1 MKNTF
6 IVLLSASLIS
16 TFVFMNGPV
25 NVAVSEPTNATSEL
39 LESTASQESTFNSAD
54 ILKETNFS
62 NTNGTNATTTIESTT
77 EATTKSDSTTPDT
90 SLEKTKK
97 VTTFAATAD
106 AVEDGSEENPY
117 LVATF
122 ADLQN
127 AVKQAIPSGS
137 DALYIQLTADL
148 TYNSESFKFSKNTTI
163 NGLKDSTLEE
173 DTTDENTIDDNN
185 NEVASKYYSI
195 SYTGSSYANTQIST
209 SADGLTLTFK
219 NISFTGNNSYYG
231 FVDVDNKNTE
241 MIIENMDYMITRGSQ
256 PFYSDKDGCT
266 LILRGTNNFSS
277 NTPSGG
283 YGGEFQEG
291 YTKVIFD
298 TGSVTDIY
306 NDSPNSDGIFY
317 GKQESGTNNVQVK
330 DNAMVSITSMK
341 NSLFYGNTNTFT
353 VGKNST
359 FIYEK
364 IITTQ
369 GNGAADN
376 KIVNDGKSITMNF
389 DNNSIIE
396 FRSSYL
402 PIDMKTTTIT
412 ADEPNYILFDFPI
425 DNTNFISA
433 GSVALTRNK
442 IPDDETQTTDAD
454 YHINY
459 ISNGA
464 LKSLVSHF
472 PMTSTQTIDEN
483 TPSDTTQR
491 LIYEPTLALSG
502 VEGSSTPS
510 SKESTVTADIT
521 GFTPTDRT
529 LTSVDYFLTATRPF
543 DTNTEP
549 ITSDEAQSKIE
560 GIFTSDD
567 ETLKKATFNLASP
580 TDPTTASLTDVGGGD
595 YYLYARATGET
606 TDGFSSSSLW
616 VETTVSVKKIINVT
630 VPTGIAFASPT
641 KTFGK
646 AQNIKQDYTLAN
658 NGNIPINV
666 GLSNVSS
673 LADSDV
679 TLVDNPQNNYDLAL
693 NLEADFNDNSPSDL
707 VWGPLSLETP
717 RTEVLPLDPYW
728 GNASLANIFLSGE
741 YFGPV
746 SEVKKVAYNFTFTIS
761 EQ

>member
-62 NTNGTNATTTIESTT
+62 NTNGTNATTTIESTAET
-77 EATTKSDSTTPDT
+77 TTKSDSTTPDT
-90 SLEKTKK
+90 SPEKTKK

-106 AVEDGSEENPY
+106 AVEDGSEGNPY

-122 ADLQN
+122 AELQN

-148 TYNSESFKFSKNTTI
+148 TYNSESLAYNKNTVV
-163 NGLKDSTLEE
+163 NGLKDPSL
-173 DTTDENTIDDNN
+173 DATDPDSHFAILYTGTSYNNSQIKASGQISLTYRNINIGNSQYPDNTYWGFVQLTGGNNTFEVEN
-185 NEVASKYYSI
+185 I
-195 SYTGSSYANTQIST
+195 SY
-209 SADGLTLTFK
+209 
-219 NISFTGNNSYYG
+219 NIRNGG
-231 FVDVDNKNTE
+231 
-241 MIIENMDYMITRGSQ
+241 Q
-256 PFYSDKDGCT
+256 PFYAGGSNNSLVIK
-266 LILRGTNNFSS
+266 GTNTFIGNGSE
-277 NTPSGG
+277 
-283 YGGEFQEG
+283 YGGEFAQG
-291 YTKVIFD
+291 YSILNFEEDSNTY
-298 TGSVTDIY
+298 IY
-306 NDSPNSDGIFY
+306 NDTHLEQALLYNNPITLTVKENASLRIESSKRYLTY
-317 GKQESGTNNVQVK
+317 GGDDVK
-330 DNAMVSITSMK
+330 IILKENAFF
-341 NSLFYGNTNTFT
+341 SL
-353 VGKNST
+353 
-359 FIYEK
+359 EK
-364 IITTQ
+364 IEPI
-369 GNGAADN
+369 NN
-376 KIVNDGKSITMNF
+376 KDSSAEEVNTLSA
-389 DNNSIIE
+389 
-396 FRSSYL
+396 SSKVAIDLNPSSKLIFTSEYL
-402 PIDMKTTTIT
+402 PINMNTTTIT
-412 ADEPNYILFDFPI
+412 ADEPDYILFDFPI
-425 DNTNFISA
+425 DNTNFISG
-433 GSVALTRNK
+433 GSVALTRDK
-442 IPDDETQTTDAD
+442 ISDDETQTTDAD

-459 ISNGA
+459 ISNGT
-464 LKSLVSHF
+464 LKSLVSHL
-472 PMTSTQTIDEN
+472 PMTSTQTINNN

-502 VEGSSTPS
+502 VEGSASPS

-529 LTSVDYFLTATRPF
+529 LTYVDYFLTATRPF

-567 ETLKKATFNLASP
+567 ETVKKATVNLASP

-616 VETTVSVKKIINVT
+616 IETTVSVKKIINVT
-630 VPTGIAFASPT
+630 VPTGIEFASPT

-646 AQNIKQDYTLAN
+646 NQNIKQDYTLAN
-658 NGNIPINV
+658 NGNIPIKV
-666 GLSNVSS
+666 GLSNVTS
-673 LADSDV
+673 LADSGI
-679 TLVDNPQNNYDLAL
+679 TLVNNPQNNYELTL
-693 NLEADFNDNSPSDL
+693 NLEANFGDSSPSDL

-746 SEVKKVAYNFTFTIS
+746 SEVKKVAYNFTFRIS

>member
-54 ILKETNFS
+54 ILKEKNFS

-77 EATTKSDSTTPDT
+77 ETTTKSDSTTPDT

-106 AVEDGSEENPY
+106 AVEDGSEGNPY
-117 LVATF
+117 LVETF

-148 TYNSESFKFSKNTTI
+148 TYNSESLAYNKNTVV
-163 NGLKDSTLEE
+163 NGLKDPSL
-173 DTTDENTIDDNN
+173 DATDPDNHF
-185 NEVASKYYSI
+185 AI
-195 SYTGSSYANTQIST
+195 LYTGATTNNSNITASGQIK
-209 SADGLTLTFK
+209 LTYK
-219 NISFTGNNSYYG
+219 NINIGNSEYPDNTHYG
-231 FVDVDNKNTE
+231 FVKLTDSNNTFE
-241 MIIENMDYMITRGSQ
+241 VENISYNIRNGGQ
-256 PFYSDKDGCT
+256 PFYSPHNRNNKIIFKGKNAFICN
-266 LILRGTNNFSS
+266 GTTN
-277 NTPSGG
+277 
-283 YGGEFQEG
+283 GGEFVEG
-291 YTKVIFD
+291 YNTLEFSEGSDTYVYTDTPSVNAFSYNGTSNPQQFILNDNSQLVIQSSKATMF
-298 TGSVTDIY
+298 Y
-306 NDSPNSDGIFY
+306 DS
-317 GKQESGTNNVQVK
+317 TNNQI
-330 DNAMVSITSMK
+330 SI
-341 NSLFYGNTNTFT
+341 
-353 VGKNST
+353 GKNAYFS
-359 FIYEK
+359 YERIK
-364 IITTQ
+364 SV
-369 GNGAADN
+369 NN
-376 KIVNDGKSITMNF
+376 NDGKTTNRMTNMTNVSILADENSTTIFKSAEIPINMN
-389 DNNSIIE
+389 
-396 FRSSYL
+396 
-402 PIDMKTTTIT
+402 TTTIT

-425 DNTNFISA
+425 DNTNFISG

-442 IPDDETQTTDAD
+442 ISDDETQTTDAD

-472 PMTSTQTIDEN
+472 PMTSTQTINQN

-502 VEGSSTPS
+502 VEGSAISS

-521 GFTPTDRT
+521 GFTPIDRT

-543 DTNTEP
+543 DTNKP

-567 ETLKKATFNLASP
+567 ETLKKATVNLASP
-580 TDPTTASLTDVGGGD
+580 TDPTTASLTDVGGDD

-666 GLSNVSS
+666 SLSNVSS

-693 NLEADFNDNSPSDL
+693 NLEADFNGNSPSDL

-761 EQ
+761 AQ